1 MRVRFQNARI
11 LMRVAP
17 LAAWLAL
24 APLAY
29 SRAAAL
35 PANTAP
41 STATLTVVGAAV
53 GAHAVDVSSEMR
65 GAIQSAIAK
74 VYPALV
80 RINVVT
86 SYPSE
91 GRLSKEEEAGSGVI
105 ISPEGHV
112 ITNHHVAGKAL
123 RAVCRMPDGEEIE
136 ATLVGSDALAD
147 IAVLKLDLA
156 GRKDPAKP
164 LPVAVFGD
172 SSQVHVGDRVLA
184 MGSPMGMTQTVT
196 LGIVSNTALML
207 PVFAEAYLANDGEQ
221 TGSLVRWIGHDASIF
236 AGNSGGPLVSFAG
249 EIIGINEVG
258 VARIGGAIPADLAQ
272 SVAEQ
277 IVQFGAVKRSWIG
290 ASCQPRLKG
299 SALEKGVLV
308 SAVFADSPA
317 AKAGMRPG
325 DFLLSFGGVATD
337 ARIREDIPN
346 VNRIVQSTPVGK
358 AVPAVVLRDG
368 KEVTLTMTTEGRDKA
383 KGKDV
388 ELHSWGMT
396 AQDLTRLSALEM
408 RRPDANGVLVGS
420 LRAGG
425 PAAEA
430 KPPLQEGDIV
440 VSVNGKPVSNTEAL
454 RATCDEL
461 TKGQKEAVPLLV
473 QYDREFLHFMT
484 VVKVGKEP
492 SKEEPALAK
501 KAWLSA
507 KTQVL
512 TQDLAK
518 ALNLDGKTGVRVTRV
533 FPGRSAEKAGLQVG
547 DVLLKL
553 DGDAIEASRPEDSEV
568 LSTLIRQRRIGDEAT
583 FDVMREGKAMQIKIA
598 LEAPA
603 TQGSE
608 LKHYED
614 VDFEFSVRD
623 MTYEER
629 LDEQTPESQG
639 GVLIDMVQRAGWA
652 ALARVHSGDILLG
665 IDGTPIANVADL
677 ETSLKQTKARTPK
690 LVVFFIKR
698 GVQTMYLELE
708 PIWDRA
714 AAPKAPEGQKPAAE
728 TKETL

>member
-1 MRVRFQNARI
+1 MRVGLQNTRT
-11 LMRVAP
+11 LLRVAP

-24 APLAY
+24 ALLAQ
-29 SRAAAL
+29 SQSQAAAP
-35 PANTAP
+35 PANAAP
-41 STATLTVVGAAV
+41 STATLT
-53 GAHAVDVSSEMR
+53 DVSSEMR

-91 GRLSKEEEAGSGVI
+91 GRLSKEEAAGSGVI
-105 ISPEGHV
+105 ISAEGHV
-112 ITNHHVAGKAL
+112 ITNHHVAGKAR

-156 GRKDPAKP
+156 GRKNPAKP

-207 PVFAEAYLANDGEQ
+207 PVFAESSLENDGEQ

-272 SVAEQ
+272 SVAKQ
-277 IVQFGAVKRSWIG
+277 IVEFGAVKRSWVG
-290 ASCQPRLKG
+290 ASCQALLKG
-299 SALEKGVLV
+299 SPVEKGVLV
-308 SAVFADSPA
+308 SAVSAKSPA
-317 AKAGMRPG
+317 AQAGMHPG
-325 DFLLSFGGVATD
+325 DFLLSFDGVATD

-346 VNRIVQSTPVGK
+346 VNRIVQSTPIGK
-358 AVPAVVLRDG
+358 AVPVVVLRDG
-368 KEVTLTMTTEGRDKA
+368 KEVALTLTTEARDKA
-383 KGKDV
+383 LGKDV
-388 ELHSWGMT
+388 EFHSWGMT
-396 AQDLTRLSALEM
+396 AEDLTRLSALER
-408 RRPDANGVLVGS
+408 RRPDSNGVLVGS
-420 LRAGG
+420 LRPGG
-425 PAAEA
+425 PASEA
-430 KPPLQEGDIV
+430 KPPLQGGDIV
-440 VSVNGKPVSNTEAL
+440 VAVNGKPVANAEAL
-454 RATCDEL
+454 RAACDEL
-461 TKGQKEAVPLLV
+461 TKGQQESVALLI
-473 QYDREFLHFMT
+473 QFDREFLHLMT
-484 VVKVGKEP
+484 VVKVGKES

-501 KAWLSA
+501 KAWFSA

-518 ALNLDGKTGVRVTRV
+518 ALKLEGKTGVRVTRV

-547 DVLLKL
+547 DVLLQL
-553 DGDAIEASRPEDSEV
+553 DGDLIEASRPEDGEV
-568 LSTLIRQRRIGDEAT
+568 LSTLIRQRRIGDEAA
-583 FDVMREGKAMQIKIA
+583 FDVMRDGKALQIKVA
-598 LEAPA
+598 LEAPP
-603 TQGSE
+603 TNGNE

-614 VDFEFSVRD
+614 VDFEFSARD
-623 MTYEER
+623 LTYEER
-629 LDEQTPESQG
+629 LDEQVAESEG

-652 ALARVHSGDILLG
+652 ALARVRSGDVLIA
-665 IDGTPIANVADL
+665 IDGAPIANAEAL
-677 ETSLKQTKARTPK
+677 EATLKQTKARTPK
-690 LVVFFIKR
+690 LVVFFVKR
-698 GVQTMYLELE
+698 GIQTMYLELE
-708 PIWDRA
+708 PIWEKA
-714 AAPKAPEGQKPAAE
+714 SAPQAPDERKPAAE